1 MLNVADV
8 QQDPVVLMGFA
19 GLWSGPWVRCNLIL
33 AACFPSLSLS
43 HDHDTHI
50 FLSPMCCFS
59 SRLDSNLI
67 VAREQ
72 PIPRPRVKWR
82 VVAALFG
89 TTVAHRLTL
98 GRFVVSRSGNESTI
112 HRWIDHQKVV
122 LVEEMS
128 TKDAGGRNSMSPRSA
143 AVHFNDQALVAMIT

>member
-1 MLNVADV
+1 
-8 QQDPVVLMGFA
+8 VLMGFA

-43 HDHDTHI
+43 
-50 FLSPMCCFS
+50 
-59 SRLDSNLI
+59 
-67 VAREQ
+67 Q
-72 PIPRPRVKWR
+72 PRPRHSHFFVPYVLLLFPTR
-82 VVAALFG
+82 CQSHRSTQATHPSPACQMSSRRCAVRNNSGTPADTRALRCQS
-89 TTVAHRLTL
+89 VRE
-98 GRFVVSRSGNESTI
+98 R
-112 HRWIDHQKVV
+112 IDHSPMDRSPKVV